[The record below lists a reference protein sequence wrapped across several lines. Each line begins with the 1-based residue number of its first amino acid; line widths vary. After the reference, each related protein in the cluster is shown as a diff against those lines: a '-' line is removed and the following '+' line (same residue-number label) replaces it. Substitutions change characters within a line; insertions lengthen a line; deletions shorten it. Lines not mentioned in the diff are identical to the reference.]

1 MIYNVVLNSNNKVG
15 GTNTSN
21 YEYNFDWSN
30 LEEGA
35 YELTF
40 TFNSANS
47 SVDKIIAI
55 SCPDLGVASNV
66 FTTKTLTAQS
76 FNNVLGVVYPTINTV
91 DTTFNVSANHNPP
104 VHLQTRPHSNHITI
118 YLYDITGA
126 LTNIGTDYVLIL
138 SLKKI

>member
-30 LEEGA
+30 LEQGA

-40 TFNSANS
+40 TFNAVSSAID
-47 SVDKIIAI
+47 SVIAI
-55 SCPDLGVASNV
+55 CCPDLGVASNV
-66 FTTKTLTAQS
+66 FTTKNLTAQS
-76 FNNVLGVVYPTINTV
+76 FNNVLGVIYPSSTLDYTISTQ
-91 DTTFNVSANHNPP
+91 HNPP
-104 VHLQTRPHSNHITI
+104 VYLQTRPHSSHITI
-118 YLYDITGA
+118 YLYDTDGA
-126 LTNIGTDYVLIL
+126 LIDLAVDYVLIL